1 MNNEKTKPRNVGTGP
16 RVAEKP
22 KDLKIALSKMVKY
35 LNSFV
40 PFIIVALILS
50 VLSSIFSIIGPN
62 KLSDLTDKISSGI
75 VLDKDKFVTITTQI
89 QDEMTSDKIN
99 NVSKEI
105 FSSDLNNESIIRNT

>member
-1 MNNEKTKPRNVGTGP
+1 MNNEKTKPRNVGHGP

-35 LNSFV
+35 LKSFV

-62 KLSDLTDKISSGI
+62 KLSDLTNIITDGIKPNINETIIKDIMQDKSIS
-75 VLDKDKFVTITTQI
+75 LEDKQKF
-89 QDEMTSDKIN
+89 
-99 NVSKEI
+99 
-105 FSSDLNNESIIRNT
+105 NELL